1 MAKKG
6 ESKIS
11 EITDEELTSIIDTYV
26 NQAAGGLT
34 SGSELSSQREDAMDY
49 YTQQPRGRLTP
60 TGVSSIVTSDTMEI
74 IDSYL
79 AVISE
84 LMLSNSKIA
93 RFNPKD
99 PSESQA
105 AKLASE
111 ITNDCIFEMN
121 NGWVELNTW
130 IKSALLFKNATIR
143 WRWEEKIEYEFEE
156 YENISP
162 VEIDTIISDPSIE
175 IVELVS
181 KELEGVQQEPNAE
194 GMLPPQQI
202 ESYNYVKIR
211 KSIDKSK
218 IVLENIPPEAF
229 LIDKDSVSIQDAKY
243 IGIQTE
249 YTLSDLRE
257 MGFENVDD
265 ISDEGSTRNGF
276 TNEDYTRQALN
287 GTSLAGFNNQDPE
300 DASMREVYVTESWLR
315 VDRDGD
321 GIAEL
326 KRIISVGSTILLEED
341 AKSIPVACLNPI
353 EIPYAF
359 YGISMADATKG
370 ATEVKTAITRG
381 IIENVYLTNYSRIL
395 ADPNTVDFRAL
406 QSPEPHQIIPT
417 NGNPLS
423 AVQQIQPSTISPS
436 SFSLLEFMNNEKE
449 TATGMSRTA
458 QGINSDLF
466 KSGNDA
472 NKVAMIEQA
481 SQKRI
486 AYIARRFAE
495 TGFADMCKGVYSLIL
510 DNADSVLQKYSY
522 YNLTPDMLKP
532 FDSLTVDVDV
542 GSNSSTNTKENM
554 NVLMS
559 QIMPALYQTP
569 ESKGIINPA
578 APFNIAKQML
588 ESMGIDNWPDFL
600 VDPSTPEGQQQA
612 QAVMQQG
619 EQDKQENQRL
629 TAVEEQKVMIEL
641 EKQKVEIEAKI
652 AKMKLD
658 EEKFAHQVA
667 KDKAEVALEASQ
679 GRAVGIG

>member
-1 MAKKG
+1 VAKKG

>member
-1 MAKKG
+1 MAEKG

-11 EITDEELTSIIDTYV
+11 EVTDEELTSIIDTYV
-26 NQAAGGLT
+26 TQAVGGLT

-60 TGVSSIVTSDTMEI
+60 TGVSSVVTSDTMEI

-79 AVISE
+79 SVISE
-84 LMLSNSKIA
+84 LMLSNNKIA

-130 IKSALLFKNATIR
+130 IKSALLFKNAAIR
-143 WRWEEKIEYEFEE
+143 WKWVETTEYEFEE
-156 YENISP
+156 YEGLSP
-162 VEIDTIISDPSIE
+162 VEVDTITSDPNIE

-181 KELEGVQQEPNAE
+181 QDIVTGDSEDMVSQQV
-194 GMLPPQQI
+194 
-202 ESYNYVKIR
+202 ESYSYIKIR

-218 IVLENIPPEAF
+218 IVLENIPPESF
-229 LIDKDSVSIQDAKY
+229 LIDKDTTSIADAKY
-243 IGIQTE
+243 VGIQTE
-249 YTLSDLRE
+249 YTISDLRE
-257 MGFENVDD
+257 MGFDNVDD
-265 ISDEGSTRNGF
+265 ISDEGSTRNGY

-287 GTSLAGFNNQDPE
+287 GTSMAGFNNEDPE
-300 DASMREVYVTESWLR
+300 DSSMREVYVTESWLR

-326 KRIISVGSTILLEED
+326 KRVISVGSTILLEED
-341 AKSIPVACLNPI
+341 AKSIPIANLNPI

-359 YGISMADATKG
+359 YGISMADATKS

-381 IIENVYLTNYSRIL
+381 IVENIYLTNYSRIL

-423 AVQQIQPSTISPS
+423 AVQQLQPSTISPS

-472 NKVAMIEQA
+472 NKVSMIEQA

-495 TGFADMCKGVYSLIL
+495 TGFSDMCKGVYSLIL
-510 DNADSVLQKYSY
+510 DNSESVLQKYSY

-554 NVLMS
+554 TVMMS

-578 APFNIAKQML
+578 APFNIARQML

-612 QAVMQQG
+612 QAVQQQG
-619 EQDKQENQRL
+619 EQDKQEAQRL
-629 TAVEEQKVMIEL
+629 TAVEEQKLMIEL
-641 EKQKVEIEAKI
+641 EKQKVEIETKI
-652 AKMKLD
+652 ADMNLD
-658 EEKFAHQVA
+658 REKFAHQVA

>member
-6 ESKIS
+6 ESKVS

-34 SGSELSSQREDAMDY
+34 TGSELSSQREDAMDY

-111 ITNDCIFEMN
+111 ITNDCIFSMN

-130 IKSALLFKNATIR
+130 IKSALLFKNSAIR
-143 WRWEEKIEYEFEE
+143 WKWEEKTEYEFEE

-162 VEIDTIISDPSIE
+162 IEIDTIVSDPSIE
-175 IVELVS
+175 IIELVS
-181 KELEGVQQEPNAE
+181 QEVEGVQQDPNSD
-194 GMLPPQQI
+194 GMMPPQQV

-211 KSIDKSK
+211 RSIDKSK
-218 IVLENIPPEAF
+218 IKLENVPPEAF
-229 LIDKDSVSIQDAKY
+229 LIDKDAISIADAKY
-243 IGIQTE
+243 VGIQTE

-257 MGFENVDD
+257 MGFDNVDD
-265 ISDEGSTRNGF
+265 ISDEGSTRNGY

-326 KRIISVGSTILLEED
+326 KRVISVGSTILLEED
-341 AKSIPVACLNPI
+341 AKSIPIANLNPI

-423 AVQQIQPSTISPS
+423 AVHQIQPSTISPS

-472 NKVAMIEQA
+472 NKVSMIEQA

-510 DNADSVLQKYSY
+510 DNSESVLQKYAY

-532 FDSLTVDVDV
+532 FDSLTVDVDI

-554 NVLMS
+554 TVLMS
-559 QIMPALYQTP
+559 QIMPALYGTP

-578 APFNIAKQML
+578 APFNIARQML

-600 VDPSTPEGQQQA
+600 VDPNTPEGQQQA
-612 QAVMQQG
+612 QAVQQSA
-619 EQDKQENQRL
+619 ESDKQEASRL
-629 TAVEEQKVMIEL
+629 TTVEEQKVMIEL

-658 EEKFAHQVA
+658 EKKFVHQVA
-667 KDKAEVALEASQ
+667 KDKAEVQLEAEQ

>member
-34 SGSELSSQREDAMDY
+34 TGSELSSQREDAMDY

-143 WRWEEKIEYEFEE
+143 WKWEEKTEYEFEE
-156 YENISP
+156 YEGLTP
-162 VEIDTIISDPSIE
+162 VEVDTITSDPSVE

-181 KELEGVQQEPNAE
+181 QDIVTGEAEDMMSQQV
-194 GMLPPQQI
+194 
-202 ESYNYVKIR
+202 ESYSYVKIR
-211 KSIDKSK
+211 RSIDKSK
-218 IVLENIPPEAF
+218 IKLENIPPEAF
-229 LIDKDSVSIQDAKY
+229 LIDKDSVSIADAKY

-276 TNEDYTRQALN
+276 TNEDFTRQALN

-554 NVLMS
+554 TVLMS

-679 GRAVGIG
+679 GRPVGIG